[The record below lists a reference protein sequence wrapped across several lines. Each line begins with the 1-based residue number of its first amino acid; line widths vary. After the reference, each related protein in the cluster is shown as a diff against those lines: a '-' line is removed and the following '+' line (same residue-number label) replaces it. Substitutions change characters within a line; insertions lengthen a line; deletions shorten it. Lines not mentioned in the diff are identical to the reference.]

1 MAAWGIALQYF
12 RPLAQNCAALVA
24 AGSRCSVL
32 VSFKSS
38 TLIFIKPLFLRFG
51 APCRLTASS
60 FIFACYFPL
69 AAAGDVH
76 SGWYAAKGYGDSF
89 LRSWAVRKPI

>member
-1 MAAWGIALQYF
+1 MAACGIALQYF
-12 RPLAQNCAALVA
+12 RRLAQNYAALVA
-24 AGSRCSVL
+24 AGPRCSVL
-32 VSFKSS
+32 V
-38 TLIFIKPLFLRFG
+38 IKPFFLRFG

-76 SGWYAAKGYGDSF
+76 SGWYAAQGYGDSF
-89 LRSWAVRKPI
+89 SRSWAVRKPI